1 MWPSQDITERRG
13 NFPGSQ
19 ARAQAAALLSQALGT
34 LPREKEKGKFFFF
47 YLLSFLNKTSKCLTS
62 SPPTRKM
69 NVIAPGSHERS
80 SAKDRVT

>member
-34 LPREKEKGKFFFF
+34 LPREKEKGKIFFIICSLFSIRQVNVS
-47 YLLSFLNKTSKCLTS
+47 LPAH
-62 SPPTRKM
+62 PPGK
-69 NVIAPGSHERS
+69 
-80 SAKDRVT
+80 

>member
-19 ARAQAAALLSQALGT
+19 AHAQAAALLSQAFGT
-34 LPREKEKGKFFFF
+34 LPREKKKGKIFF
-47 YLLSFLNKTSKCLTS
+47 YLLSFLNKTSKCLIS